1 MVGFDY
7 TGKEKE
13 KKKHGEDY
21 TEKKSRKL
29 REREKDK
36 FGRQPTLT
44 VTYPAKKKSILKLK
58 VTTFQA
64 KEKKTTTFRHLVAGE
79 NIFLLLLY
87 YIVYHSIYIGAR
99 PHDFY
104 T

>member
-21 TEKKSRKL
+21 TEKKSREL
-29 REREKDK
+29 RERE
-36 FGRQPTLT
+36 RQVWKTANFNCDISCEKEIDPE
-44 VTYPAKKKSILKLK
+44 VESYNISSKRKKK
-58 VTTFQA
+58 
-64 KEKKTTTFRHLVAGE
+64 TTFRHLVAGE